1 MADDPE
7 PRDRSVWKRLFAG
20 NVLWLSAAS
29 FLNDASSEMIFP
41 LLPVFLVGTLGAGPA
56 FLGIVEG
63 VAETTAAFVK
73 LAGGWL
79 SDRVRRRRALV
90 GWGYGLAAGTRPLM
104 AAAMAPWH
112 VLAIRFTDR
121 IGKGVRTAP
130 RDALL
135 AESVEPETRGRA
147 FGLHR
152 AADHAGAI
160 LGPVLAAGIL
170 LVWPGELR
178 LVFLLALLPAAVAVL
193 AIVMKVKEIRPGE
206 AGRDTGSVMDAER
219 AGTADTPDARELDP
233 QPPGP
238 DTPRGPPSSGR
249 PEPPGASPGQAADE
263 AAATHR
269 RRFIGYLAVLVVF
282 TLGNASDAFLL
293 LRAESLG
300 VGLALVPILWSLLHV
315 SKMAWNVVGGALAD
329 RVGPVPA
336 IIAGWIVYAVT
347 YAGFAIADRSWQAW
361 LLFVVYGLFYGLTEP
376 TEKALVAELAPSETR
391 ARAFGA
397 YHFAIGIAAL
407 PASII
412 FGVVWERVGVE
423 AAFGLGAALALVA
436 AVALPVVLRMN
447 PGSRA
452 GARGPRY

>member
-1 MADDPE
+1 MNAPE
-7 PRDRSVWKRLFAG
+7 PGPARASSWRRLLTG
-20 NVLWLSAAS
+20 NVVWLSVAS

-56 FLGIVEG
+56 FLGVVEG

-79 SDRVRRRRALV
+79 SDRVERRRALV
-90 GWGYGLAAGTRPLM
+90 GWGYGLAAVTRPLM

-121 IGKGVRTAP
+121 VGKGVRTAP

-135 AESVEPETRGRA
+135 AESVVSGIRGRA

-160 LGPVLAAGIL
+160 LGPVMAAGIL
-170 LVWPGELR
+170 LFWPGELR
-178 LVFLLALLPAAVAVL
+178 RVFLLAAIPAGLAVAAVVA
-193 AIVMKVKEIRPGE
+193 KVREIRPG
-206 AGRDTGSVMDAER
+206 AS
-219 AGTADTPDARELDP
+219 DP
-233 QPPGP
+233 VSRPGVSS
-238 DTPRGPPSSGR
+238 PSIHH
-249 PEPPGASPGQAADE
+249 PVASPLKN
-263 AAATHR
+263 
-269 RRFIGYLAVLVVF
+269 RRFTGYLAVLVVF

-300 VGLALVPILWSLLHV
+300 VGVALIPILWSVLHV
-315 SKMAWNVVGGALAD
+315 SKMAWNVVGGTLAD

-336 IIAGWIVYAVT
+336 IVAGWLVYAAT
-347 YAGFAIADRSWQAW
+347 YAGFALADRSWHAW
-361 LLFVVYGLFYGLTEP
+361 ALFAGYGLFYGLTEP
-376 TEKALVAELAPSETR
+376 TEKALVASLAPSAAR

-412 FGVVWERVGVE
+412 FGVVWEAWGAG
-423 AAFGLGAALALVA
+423 AAFYLGAALALLS
-436 AVALPVVLRMN
+436 ALLLPPVLR
-447 PGSRA
+447 G
-452 GARGPRY
+452 RGTAAADTGGNA